1 MSVTVCHGRRR
12 TETAILAG
20 RVRGL
25 DLKGLETMGRFA
37 NRAIRAGLIAAMAV
51 GLSACG
57 VNTIPTKEEAV
68 KAKWGDVENQYQRR
82 ADLIPNLVATVK
94 GYAAQEKDVLEAV
107 TKARA
112 SATQVTVDPTKLTD
126 PEQMAKFEAAQGQL
140 GSALGRLLVTVEK
153 YPDLKSNENFLQL
166 QSQLEG
172 TENRITVARRDYNE
186 AVQAYNTEIRTF
198 PAIVAAKVIYGS
210 KPIAPFKATT
220 ANANTAP
227 TVAF

>member
-1 MSVTVCHGRRR
+1 MKTNATRLALI
-12 TETAILAG
+12 TA
-20 RVRGL
+20 V
-25 DLKGLETMGRFA
+25 
-37 NRAIRAGLIAAMAV
+37 AI

-112 SATQVTVDPTKLTD
+112 SASQVTVDPNKLTD
-126 PEQMAKFEAAQGQL
+126 PDQMAKFEAAQGQV

-172 TENRITVARRDYNE
+172 TENRIAVARRDYNE
-186 AVQAYNTEIRTF
+186 AVQSYNTEIRTF
-198 PAIVAAKVIYGS
+198 PSMVAAKVIYGS
-210 KPIAPFKATT
+210 KPIASFKATT
-220 ANANTAP
+220 VNADKAP

>member
-1 MSVTVCHGRRR
+1 MGVFSSRAT
-12 TETAILAG
+12 
-20 RVRGL
+20 RV
-25 DLKGLETMGRFA
+25 A
-37 NRAIRAGLIAAMAV
+37 LIAATAL

-57 VNTIPTKEEAV
+57 VNSIPTKEEAV

-94 GYAAQEKDVLEAV
+94 GFAAQEKDVLEGV

-112 SATQVTVDPTKLTD
+112 SASQVTVDPSKLTD
-126 PEQMAKFEAAQGQL
+126 PAQMAAFEQAQGQV

-172 TENRITVARRDYNE
+172 TENRITVARKDYNE
-186 AVQAYNTEIRTF
+186 AVQNYNTEIRTF
-198 PAIVAAKVIYGS
+198 PSLIAAKVIYGS

-220 ANANTAP
+220 TNANTAP

>member
-1 MSVTVCHGRRR
+1 MQRLGRIFTRTALVTGL
-12 TETAILAG
+12 AI
-20 RVRGL
+20 
-25 DLKGLETMGRFA
+25 
-37 NRAIRAGLIAAMAV
+37 

-94 GYAAQEKDVLEAV
+94 GFAAQEKDVLEAV

-112 SATQVTVDPTKLTD
+112 SASQVTVDPTKLSD
-126 PEQMAKFEAAQGQL
+126 PAQMAAFEQAQGQV

-153 YPDLKSNENFLQL
+153 YPELKSNENFLQL

-198 PAIVAAKVIYGS
+198 PSIVAAKVIYGAE
-210 KPIAPFKATT
+210 PIAPFKATT
-220 ANANTAP
+220 ANAQTAP
-227 TVAF
+227 AVAF

>member
-1 MSVTVCHGRRR
+1 MGQFVT
-12 TETAILAG
+12 
-20 RVRGL
+20 
-25 DLKGLETMGRFA
+25 
-37 NRAIRAGLIAAMAV
+37 RATRAGLVAALAL

-82 ADLIPNLVATVK
+82 SDLIPNLVATVK

-112 SATQVTVDPTKLTD
+112 SATQVTVDPTKLPD
-126 PEQMAKFEAAQGQL
+126 PSQMAAYEQAQGQL

-172 TENRITVARRDYNE
+172 TENRIAVARRDYNE
-186 AVQAYNTEIRTF
+186 AVQSYNTEIRTF
-198 PAIVAAKVIYGS
+198 PSIVAAKVIYGAE
-210 KPIAPFKATT
+210 PLAPFKATAT
-220 ANANTAP
+220 NADQAP
-227 TVAF
+227 AVAF

>member
-1 MSVTVCHGRRR
+1 
-12 TETAILAG
+12 
-20 RVRGL
+20 
-25 DLKGLETMGRFA
+25 MGTIA
-37 NRAIRAGLIAAMAV
+37 TRATRAGLIAAMAV

-94 GYAAQEKDVLEAV
+94 GFAAQEKDVLEGV

-112 SATQVTVDPTKLTD
+112 SASQVTLDASKLTD
-126 PEQMAKFEAAQGQL
+126 PAQVAAFEQAQGQVS
-140 GSALGRLLVTVEK
+140 GALSRLLVTVEK
-153 YPDLKSNENFLQL
+153 YPELKSNENFLQL

-172 TENRITVARRDYNE
+172 TENRITVARRDYNA
-186 AVQAYNTEIRTF
+186 AVQDYNTEIRTF
-198 PAIVAAKVIYGS
+198 PSMIAAKVVYGS

-220 ANANTAP
+220 VNANTAP

>member
-1 MSVTVCHGRRR
+1 MTSNATRI
-12 TETAILAG
+12 AILAAL
-20 RVRGL
+20 GL
-25 DLKGLETMGRFA
+25 S
-37 NRAIRAGLIAAMAV
+37 
-51 GLSACG
+51 LSACG

-94 GYAAQEKDVLEAV
+94 GFAAQEKDVLEAV

-112 SATQVTVDPTKLTD
+112 SATQVTVDPTKLSD
-126 PEQMAKFEAAQGQL
+126 PAQMAAFEQAQGQV

-153 YPDLKSNENFLQL
+153 YPELKSNENFLQL

-198 PAIVAAKVIYGS
+198 PSLIAAKVIYGS
-210 KPIAPFKATT
+210 EPIAPFKATT
-220 ANANTAP
+220 ANAQTAP
-227 TVAF
+227 AVAF

>member
-1 MSVTVCHGRRR
+1 MKSNAT
-12 TETAILAG
+12 
-20 RVRGL
+20 
-25 DLKGLETMGRFA
+25 RFA
-37 NRAIRAGLIAAMAV
+37 LIGAMAL

-57 VNTIPTKEEAV
+57 VNSIPTKEEAV

-94 GYAAQEKDVLEAV
+94 GFAAQEKDVLEAV

-112 SATQVTVDPTKLTD
+112 SATQVTVDPTKLSD
-126 PEQMAKFEAAQGQL
+126 PAQMAAFEQAQGQV

-153 YPDLKSNENFLQL
+153 YPELKSNENFLQL

-186 AVQAYNTEIRTF
+186 AVQSYNTEIRTF
-198 PAIVAAKVIYGS
+198 PSLIAAKVIYGS
-210 KPIAPFKATT
+210 QPIAPFKATT